1 MSRGAVVGE
10 RTTADGAGEGRADG
24 PSRLGPVAGLK
35 HALSLPATSFVLVL
49 VSVLALT
56 GFGLI
61 MVLSA
66 SSITAYDGGE
76 GSSFGIV
83 ARQAAFAVVGLAMM
97 LVLSRLGP
105 RWWRPLA
112 WVAFVLALLL
122 QAATLTPLGVEVN
135 GSQSWIKVGG
145 GMRVQPAEFVKVAFA
160 LWLGAVLS
168 HEAVRTHALR
178 TWGTAVGGLAAA
190 GGLIMLGHDLGTAM
204 MVFLL
209 FMGALFVS
217 DLPIVASFGTAA
229 AGAGAVA
236 LFVLSSPNRLRR
248 IAASLGGRDDASQ
261 VDLLGAHWQSAHGE
275 YALASGGIFG
285 VGLGASR
292 EKWSW
297 LPEAHNDFIFAIIG
311 EELGLVGSL
320 LVVGLFILLGWGL
333 LRVSLRAADPLMRI
347 TSMAVFMWIIGQA
360 AVNVAVVIQLL
371 PVIGVPLPYVSYGG
385 SALIANLIAAGLVLA
400 FARQEPGAADA
411 LAWRRSRRRPLS
423 ILARR
428 SGGRP

>member
-1 MSRGAVVGE
+1 MGG
-10 RTTADGAGEGRADG
+10 RTTADGAGARGGDA
-24 PSRLGPVAGLK
+24 PSRLGPVAGLR
-35 HALSLPATSFVLVL
+35 HVLSLPATSFVLVL

-66 SSITAYDGGE
+66 SSITAYDGGA
-76 GSSFGIV
+76 GSSFGIF
-83 ARQAAFAVVGLAMM
+83 ARQAAFAAVGLVMM
-97 LVLSRLGP
+97 LVLSRLGS

-112 WVAFVLALLL
+112 WVAFVLALVL

-135 GSQSWIKVGG
+135 GSRSWIAVGG
-145 GMRVQPAEFVKVAFA
+145 GMRLQPAEFVKVAFA
-160 LWLGAVLS
+160 LWLGAVLG
-168 HEAVRTHALR
+168 HDDVRTHALR
-178 TWGTAVGGLAAA
+178 AWGTAIGGLAAV

-204 MVFLL
+204 IVLLL

-236 LFVLSSPNRLRR
+236 VFVLSSPNRLRR
-248 IAASLGGRDDASQ
+248 IAASLSGREDASEA
-261 VDLLGAHWQSAHGE
+261 DLLGTHWQSAHGE
-275 YALASGGIFG
+275 YALASGGVFG

-320 LVVGLFILLGWGL
+320 LVVGLFVLLGWGL
-333 LRVSLRAADPLMRI
+333 LRVSLRTDDALMRV

-360 AVNVAVVIQLL
+360 AVNVSVVIQLL

-385 SALIANLIAAGLVLA
+385 SALVANLIAAGLVLA

-411 LAWRRSRRRPLS
+411 LAWRRGRRRPLS

-428 SGGRP
+428 SGGRS